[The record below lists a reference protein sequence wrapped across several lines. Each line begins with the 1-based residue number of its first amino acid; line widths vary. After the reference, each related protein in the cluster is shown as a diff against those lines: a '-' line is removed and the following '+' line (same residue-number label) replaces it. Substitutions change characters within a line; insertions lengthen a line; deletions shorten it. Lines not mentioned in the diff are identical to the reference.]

1 MSKGPPR
8 PEPSP
13 QLGFG
18 FDSHPDDAD
27 KPRSRSQRLLDKL
40 PSSVSEHIRRPSR
53 SPDGIGAGITQAGLV
68 LGSTGSEYLIN
79 RSSQQIKEGTKAFL
93 FELNRLVGD
102 ARVESSK
109 RAVKRVNTDLVKGTI
124 QLQDDA
130 ASEREVDAIIDAEE
144 NPFDPA
150 VESAAP
156 TSPVDSDKANEYFIE
171 DIDIYHHD
179 HLEKLFMR
187 ARLDSGM
194 EDNAISEEKAH
205 ETGFEIEPYTGRD
218 IIVGNGDTFRPVGY
232 IELQFHF
239 QKVQAAKTWKLRF
252 LVIPGDPPFDVAFG
266 RNFIFKAKLF
276 VRPSEALPM
285 EYKRLS
291 PREEAELRA
300 RTAHRD
306 QHSSSRQ
313 SYQDTQYSSRRK
325 PTDKSGSRRAGS

>member
-1 MSKGPPR
+1 LSPLLELPTMSKGPPR

-124 QLQDDA
+124 Q
-130 ASEREVDAIIDAEE
+130 
-144 NPFDPA
+144 
-150 VESAAP
+150 
-156 TSPVDSDKANEYFIE
+156 
-171 DIDIYHHD
+171 
-179 HLEKLFMR
+179 
-187 ARLDSGM
+187 
-194 EDNAISEEKAH
+194 
-205 ETGFEIEPYTGRD
+205 
-218 IIVGNGDTFRPVGY
+218 
-232 IELQFHF
+232 
-239 QKVQAAKTWKLRF
+239 
-252 LVIPGDPPFDVAFG
+252 VIPPA
-266 RNFIFKAKLF
+266 
-276 VRPSEALPM
+276 
-285 EYKRLS
+285 
-291 PREEAELRA
+291 
-300 RTAHRD
+300 T
-306 QHSSSRQ
+306 
-313 SYQDTQYSSRRK
+313 
-325 PTDKSGSRRAGS
+325 